1 MSAPDLKQLK
11 FSKESTERKHNS
23 ESCIRFPEFLLHDQS
38 TGRFVRGFTDEKQPA
53 TAQYRTQQ
61 AFTLRALYLRNVL
74 SFKSPD
80 DVVSGERIQAY
91 ARAQW
96 AEMGEAPIPEPFV
109 LEYLNARHCLI
120 PLSHAGTPRMRW
132 RSAREYLDLF
142 DPYTETGRQADLDPT
157 DEGGSD
163 AATAHEFMMESRA
176 NKYTQTTAAR
186 RKQWREFWDAAV
198 SELDSRLAGVQPR
211 KFTVRRKFVVT

>member
-11 FSKESTERKHNS
+11 FSKESTERKRNR
-23 ESCIRFPEFLLHDQS
+23 ENCIRFPEFLLRDQS

-74 SFKSPD
+74 NFQSVD

-96 AEMGEAPIPEPFV
+96 FEMGEAPLQEPFV
-109 LEYLNARHCLI
+109 MEYLNARHCLV
-120 PLSHAGTPRMRW
+120 PLSHAGTPRMRCK
-132 RSAREYLDLF
+132 RAREYLDLF
-142 DPYTETGRQADLDPT
+142 DPYTDTGRQADLDPT

-163 AATAHEFMMESRA
+163 AETAHEFLMELRA
-176 NKYTQTTAAR
+176 HKHTQTTATR

-198 SELDSRLAGVQPR
+198 AELDSRLAGVQPR

>member
-11 FSKESTERKHNS
+11 FSKESTERKRNS
-23 ESCIRFPEFLLHDQS
+23 ERCIRIPESLLHDQS
-38 TGRFVRGFTDEKQPA
+38 TGRFVRVFTEEKHP
-53 TAQYRTQQ
+53 TTTQYRTQK

-74 SFKSPD
+74 NFQTPD
-80 DVVSGERIQAY
+80 DVVSGERFQAY

-96 AEMGEAPIPEPFV
+96 FAMGEAPLQEVFV
-109 LEYLNARHCLI
+109 MEYLNARHCLV
-120 PLSHAGTPRMRW
+120 PRSHAGTPRMRW
-132 RSAREYLDLF
+132 KRAREYLDLF

-163 AATAHEFMMESRA
+163 AETVHEFLMELRA
-176 NKYTQTTAAR
+176 HKHTQTTATR

-198 SELDSRLAGVQPR
+198 AELDSRLAGVQPR